1 MIRDIPLDEIKETI
15 ENPDQKDIFIN
26 VSSGTYN
33 MYLKNFDYY
42 YVFCLGIDLNSSPR
56 IDIKLPTKFVE
67 QHGLDLN
74 HLLEEFLKIVGVV
87 GIMGDKSSIMIKELS
102 HDEITVHLGPQTLH
116 DTVFFSCRDDDVT
129 RNLFGITKSKH
140 NKMLKEYEVR
150 K

>member
-1 MIRDIPLDEIKETI
+1 MIRDIPLEEIKETI

-26 VSSGTYN
+26 VSSGTYS

-42 YVFCLGIDLNSSPR
+42 YVFCLGIDFDSSPR

-74 HLLEEFLKIVGVV
+74 HLLEKFLKIVGVV
-87 GIMGDKSSIMIKELS
+87 EIMEDKSSIMIKEFS
-102 HDEITVHLGPQTLH
+102 HEKIAVHLNSKTLH
-116 DTVFFSCRDDDVT
+116 DTIFFGCRDDDVT
-129 RNLFGITKSKH
+129 RNLFGIIKSKH
-140 NKMLKEYEVR
+140 NKMLEEYEVR